1 MADNV
6 KLVGNINTGKMSNV
20 GVMTIQGQ
28 TCAKRCLVIPLEEN
42 DIFAKVEEK
51 TARDGTKYIDKKYCI
66 GIEVYEMREADQ
78 YGNTHYVK
86 LSTSKNFINTHT
98 AEEVDART
106 HTYLG
111 NLKPV
116 AIPSSNQASTME
128 APMANV
134 VPGADDDLP
143 F

>member
-98 AEEVDART
+98 AEEVDARN

-134 VPGADDDLP
+134 VPGVDDDLP

>member
-98 AEEVDART
+98 AEEVDARN